1 MGLGRETCCP
11 FLWRLPVHAFQ
22 RRASH
27 VWIHVLCTFK
37 SSQKIVISFS
47 MFLQFCN
54 LIEFFCML
62 LGVQSC
68 TYWVP
73 ACCRERRPEFPCPK
87 GYCTEQDAWGL
98 NFSFSFYVFKFCQ
111 SMSLTTSP
119 RWYCL
124 NAIVP
129 AWGRGRSTLLNFQ
142 LLWTR
147 RTLER
152 SCHLFRFCLW
162 ENFYVNAVSEDR
174 AAQVSK
180 VHGTTIKAGQQG
192 CRFNSQEMEKHSRN
206 TMYPKSQQHPIYQLA
221 YGGGHKEER
230 KHTEL
235 GNLWWTGTC
244 LETGQAIGTV
254 GTCGE
259 QVTSP
264 ASKRRPYRSWLVRL
278 FQWHHLAGVQ
288 LQQHAM
294 KVKSIPLKNFE
305 NIFTW
310 YVH

>member
-1 MGLGRETCCP
+1 M
-11 FLWRLPVHAFQ
+11 
-22 RRASH
+22 
-27 VWIHVLCTFK
+27 VL
-37 SSQKIVISFS
+37 
-47 MFLQFCN
+47 LECN
-54 LIEFFCML
+54 RPGMRSWT
-62 LGVQSC
+62 VY
-68 TYWVP
+68 T
-73 ACCRERRPEFPCPK
+73 PEFPTPVNEEDSREK
-87 GYCTEQDAWGL
+87 L
-98 NFSFSFYVFKFCQ
+98 
-111 SMSLTTSP
+111 SP
-119 RWYCL
+119 
-124 NAIVP
+124 IQV
-129 AWGRGRSTLLNFQ
+129 LLVG
-142 LLWTR
+142 
-147 RTLER
+147 
-152 SCHLFRFCLW
+152 
-162 ENFYVNAVSEDR
+162 NFYVNAVSEDR
-174 AAQVSK
+174 AAQVNK

-278 FQWHHLAGVQ
+278 FQWNHLAGVQ